1 METWIF
7 RDLFQ
12 YVQWHQAKL
21 TALGS
26 DLKGVTE
33 KTELIM
39 LLEQLYSCTQGT
51 QGTQGAQGAQ
61 VGEREP

>member
-1 METWIF
+1 MNSFGHDF
-7 RDLFQ
+7 RRL
-12 YVQWHQAKL
+12 YSLLAGCQARL

-39 LLEQLYSCTQGT
+39 LLEQPLAASDEF
-51 QGTQGAQGAQ
+51 A
-61 VGEREP
+61 VSSKFI